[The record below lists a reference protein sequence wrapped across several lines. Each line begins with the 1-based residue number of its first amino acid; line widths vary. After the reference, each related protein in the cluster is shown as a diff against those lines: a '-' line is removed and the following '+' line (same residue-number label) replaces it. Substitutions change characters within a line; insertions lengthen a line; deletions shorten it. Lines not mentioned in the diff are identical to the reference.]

1 MNKILLNYLL
11 KNFFKTF
18 LNVILIIYSF
28 GIMLNLFEEIEF
40 FKNVNTSIMMPLILT
55 ILFVP
60 SMIIKLLPFV
70 IFISSMWFMIKIRNN
85 KDLLTLKVYGYSN
98 VKIFFILAFTSF
110 LLGWLILVLI
120 NPLTSSM
127 VKYYEQT
134 KSQYARDIDHLV
146 NFNKNGIW
154 IKENLNKD
162 QSRIVTAEKLENKK
176 LINVKVFQFDKNYK
190 LEINYIADKIDIK
203 SNNWILENIIVF
215 KPEKDLLIKTE
226 QEKLSFYSVYNHEK
240 LINLFN
246 NLDTMS
252 FIDLL
257 INYDGLIEKGYNNTI
272 LNQSLHSMLVLPFF
286 LFLMTAIASILTMHT
301 MKKSNNLR
309 FIFIGLMISV
319 IVYYLKDLSI
329 ALGKTDRIPLILS
342 IWAPVIGLSLFT
354 FIGVLQINE
363 K

>member
-1 MNKILLNYLL
+1 M
-11 KNFFKTF
+11 
-18 LNVILIIYSF
+18 
-28 GIMLNLFEEIEF
+28 
-40 FKNVNTSIMMPLILT
+40 
-55 ILFVP
+55 
-60 SMIIKLLPFV
+60 
-70 IFISSMWFMIKIRNN
+70 
-85 KDLLTLKVYGYSN
+85 
-98 VKIFFILAFTSF
+98 
-110 LLGWLILVLI
+110 
-120 NPLTSSM
+120 
-127 VKYYEQT
+127 
-134 KSQYARDIDHLV
+134 
-146 NFNKNGIW
+146 
-154 IKENLNKD
+154 
-162 QSRIVTAEKLENKK
+162 
-176 LINVKVFQFDKNYK
+176 
-190 LEINYIADKIDIK
+190 
-203 SNNWILENIIVF
+203 F